1 MKGIRKIDIHAHAVW
16 DRAKTPLKK
25 WVDGDQ
31 LVEIYDSLGIERGL
45 LLPIIYLDGM
55 VDPISNEDVAELC
68 RAHPDRFSRFC
79 CVDPE
84 DSKAL
89 KKLERYKLEGAV
101 GLGELTTSKYFDS
114 PEIDRLLSAAEELSL
129 PVLFHISP
137 AIGGGYGVVDDE
149 GLPRLE
155 KMLKKH
161 RDLIFV
167 GHSQP
172 FWYEISSENEGGRR
186 GYPAGK
192 VKEGRLA
199 SLLREYGNL
208 CCDLSAKSGSWA
220 MMRDREYASRFLAEF
235 SDRVMLGC
243 DICLPGV
250 TYPFEFS
257 DFLSDMVA
265 TGELSVESY
274 ERICAK
280 NAEKIFDI

>member
-1 MKGIRKIDIHAHAVW
+1 MRKIDIHAHAVW
-16 DRAKTPLKK
+16 DRERTPLKK

-79 CVDPE
+79 CVEADDP
-84 DSKAL
+84 DAF
-89 KKLERYKLEGAV
+89 KKLGKYKLEGAV

-155 KMLKKH
+155 KILKKH
-161 RDLIFV
+161 KELIFI

-186 GYPAGK
+186 GYPTGK

-199 SLLREYGNL
+199 TLLREYGNL
-208 CCDLSAKSGSWA
+208 YCDLSAKSGAWA
-220 MMRDREYASRFLAEF
+220 MMRDREYASRFLTEF

-274 ERICAK
+274 EKICAK